1 MFNLFNKR
9 IFKILFFIALTV
21 VFILAIVQNDH
32 VSLDY
37 EYADKIKHMSAFF
50 MLSLLLNRASSSL
63 KSRIRNMLA
72 LLLFGIFIEV
82 VQLYFPHRES
92 SVADVVADFAG
103 IVLFQVTYSI
113 LKFIKFKIKE
123 L

>member
-1 MFNLFNKR
+1 MFNLLNKR
-9 IFKILFFIALTV
+9 IFKILFFIALAI

-32 VSLDY
+32 VVIDY
-37 EYADKIKHMSAFF
+37 VHADKIKHMTAFF
-50 MLSLLLNRASSSL
+50 VLSLLLNRASSSL
-63 KSRIRNMLA
+63 KNRIRNMLS

-92 SVADVVADFAG
+92 SISDVIADFAG

-113 LKFIKFKIKE
+113 LKFIEFKMKR